1 MGQRNIHIT
10 EFDLMRLRSL
20 IIEAR
25 YSNYRDTPYLDSLA
39 KELNEAIVVPS
50 KEMPPDV
57 ITMNSRVRL
66 RDLDADE
73 EMVYTL
79 VFPEDANISQGKVS
93 VLAPIG
99 TAMLGYRVGEI
110 FEWQV
115 PEGIRKIKIE
125 EMLYQPEAS
134 GDYDV

>member
-25 YSNYRDTPYLDSLA
+25 YSNYRGTPYLDSLA

-50 KEMPPDV
+50 KEVPPDV

>member
-50 KEMPPDV
+50 KEVPPDV